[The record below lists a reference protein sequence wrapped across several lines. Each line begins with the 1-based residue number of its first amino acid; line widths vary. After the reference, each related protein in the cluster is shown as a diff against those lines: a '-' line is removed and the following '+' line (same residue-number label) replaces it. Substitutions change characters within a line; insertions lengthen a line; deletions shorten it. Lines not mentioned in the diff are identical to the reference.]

1 MRVCK
6 FRRSIFCD
14 KNRFVWKK
22 KERLDRERKTRTINH
37 SETERN
43 RRRIYEIAQ
52 RGVMSIKIPIRRVA
66 SDFSTRSRRDRYNL
80 ITGCR
85 EKSKIT
91 ARSRT
96 VIDKKPGGF
105 PEEYRKEFRG
115 IELLP
120 FRIFSIDRCL
130 YLDQSSSPM
139 IRRTNVKRKY
149 SYLRILLPSDLRMRI
164 RFYSINERFFIF
176 VVRKKKKVTG
186 KYYHWTETR

>member
-1 MRVCK
+1 
-6 FRRSIFCD
+6 
-14 KNRFVWKK
+14 
-22 KERLDRERKTRTINH
+22 
-37 SETERN
+37 
-43 RRRIYEIAQ
+43 
-52 RGVMSIKIPIRRVA
+52 MSIKIPIRRVA

-149 SYLRILLPSDLRMRI
+149 SIKSYLCRILLPSDLRIRT

-176 VVRKKKKVTG
+176 VVRKKKK
-186 KYYHWTETR
+186 